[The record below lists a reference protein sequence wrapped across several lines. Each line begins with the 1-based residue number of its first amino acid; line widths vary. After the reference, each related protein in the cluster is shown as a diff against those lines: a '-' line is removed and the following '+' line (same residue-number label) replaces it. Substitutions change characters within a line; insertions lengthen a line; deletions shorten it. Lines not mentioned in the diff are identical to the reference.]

1 MSTKI
6 ERTKNIIL
14 IGMPGAGKSS
24 LGVLL
29 AKALGMGFM
38 DTDIVI
44 QQREGR
50 VLQDI
55 IDRDGTDAFLA
66 CEERAIC
73 SVEAHG
79 CVVATGGSAVYSDR
93 AMEHLRRGGTTV
105 YLRTPY
111 EEISRRLR
119 DISTRG
125 VVLKNGATLRQT
137 YDERAPLYEKYAD
150 ITADCSG
157 GSVERSL
164 DEIIKKLRQL

>member
-1 MSTKI
+1 MKD
-6 ERTKNIIL
+6 NIVL
-14 IGMPGAGKSS
+14 IGMPGAGKST

-29 AKALGMGFM
+29 AKALGMGFL

-55 IDRDGTDAFLA
+55 IDRDGVDVFLN
-66 CEERAIC
+66 CEQRAIC
-73 SVEAHG
+73 SVDVYS
-79 CVVATGGSAVYSDR
+79 CVVATGGSAVYSDEAMHHLSRNGTIVFLR
-93 AMEHLRRGGTTV
+93 A
-105 YLRTPY
+105 PY

-125 VVLKNGATLRQT
+125 VVLKNGADLRQT

-150 ITADCSG
+150 ITVDCSEE
-157 GSVERSL
+157 SMESSL
-164 DEIIKKLRQL
+164 NEIIKKLRPL